1 MSPSHTARKEMAN
14 PAWLWGSCSRVP
26 IVLAGPA
33 LMSPTQPS
41 AGGRRTLTLGF
52 EGEEMISR

>member
-14 PAWLWGSCSRVP
+14 PAAWLWGPCSQVP
-26 IVLAGPA
+26 IVLAGPT

-41 AGGRRTLTLGF
+41 AGGRGTLTLGF
-52 EGEEMISR
+52 EGKE